1 MIFKICK
8 NIQVVQL
15 FFFYLESLLFE
26 LIEGLKKKSNNF
38 RYRNIKFFLVKI
50 LYFLRKIILRDLQ
63 FSKLR

>member
-38 RYRNIKFFLVKI
+38 RYQNIKLFLVKI

>member
-26 LIEGLKKKSNNF
+26 LIEGLKKKE
-38 RYRNIKFFLVKI
+38 
-50 LYFLRKIILRDLQ
+50 
-63 FSKLR
+63 